1 MTGAPT
7 VIAGAVV
14 EGSADGFLRAFDA
27 NTGELLFQFDT
38 TAAAHHRQWRTRA
51 PVGHLDNASIV
62 AANGY
67 LFVNSGYGIIGGQ
80 TARQSVPGLPRKP
93 WVIDSSW

>member
-14 EGSADGFLRAFDA
+14 EGSADGFLRAFDV
-27 NTGELLFQFDT
+27 NNGELLFQFDT
-38 TAAAHHRQWRTRA
+38 TQ
-51 PVGHLDNASIV
+51 PVTTANGVPGTGGALDNASIV

-80 TARQSVPGLPRKP
+80 TPGNLFLAFHAKAH
-93 WVIDSSW
+93 